1 MMKYKNLFLV
11 IFLLVIV
18 QEVIA
23 ENKVDLYL
31 FYSKSCPHCRAE
43 RLFLSSIK
51 DDYPELRI
59 HEYDISDRENAIL
72 LNKMCEA
79 YNTKPLGVPM
89 TFIGDRYIIGFG
101 DRWTTGKEIENAIKE
116 CIKRKCVDPGNK
128 IGLNVTTTTSETKST
143 RVTTIPSHKN
153 VSYVVDVPLIGK
165 VNVSK
170 IGLPIFTIIIAGLDG
185 FNPCALWVLCF
196 LLTLLIYAKSR
207 KKMLLIGSIFVFAS
221 GFVYFLFMTAW
232 LNFFLLIGYVNLL
245 RIIIAI
251 MAIAAGIINIK
262 DFFFFKKGL
271 SLTIPEWAKPR
282 LFKKMR
288 ALVHEST
295 LPMVIFG
302 TIVLAFTANTFELLC
317 TAGFPA
323 IYTRI
328 LTLHSL
334 SKWVYY
340 SYLVLYNVVY
350 VIPLAIV
357 VAIFVVTMGA
367 HRFREKHGRILK
379 LIAGLLMLIL
389 GLVLLIK
396 PELLTFG

>member
-59 HEYDISDRENAIL
+59 HEYEISDRENAIL

-379 LIAGLLMLIL
+379 LIGGLLMLIL